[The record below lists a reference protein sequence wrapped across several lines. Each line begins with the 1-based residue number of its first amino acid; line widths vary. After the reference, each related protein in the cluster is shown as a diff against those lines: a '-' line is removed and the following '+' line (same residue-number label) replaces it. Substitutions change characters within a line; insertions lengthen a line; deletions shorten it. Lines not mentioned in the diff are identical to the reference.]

1 MIQLQHCVNSI
12 SLMCNNSAVKRVP
25 QAELLIATVKQKITQ
40 AMCKELYP
48 IMRNLEPYMGE
59 TFDLNNTLRT
69 RMSKLPFADFEGLMH
84 PIFKEDEPKLILMGG
99 VLGVAL
105 GLLQMRMF

>member
-1 MIQLQHCVNSI
+1 MEIINVLQLG
-12 SLMCNNSAVKRVP
+12 CNACDVAAVKTVP
-25 QAELLIATVKQKITQ
+25 QAEELIETVKKKITE

-48 IMRNLEPYMGE
+48 MMRNLEPYMGE
-59 TFDLNNTLRT
+59 AFDLNNTLRT